1 MPRGGKREG
10 AGRKSRKLDTSKIAA
25 YIQDRELLNQLAI
38 ELDIPVVELLHQIIT
53 HKDFNN
59 LIENLKTSES
69 IKEWYKSDD

>member
-1 MPRGGKREG
+1 MPRGGARTG

-38 ELDIPVVELLHQIIT
+38 ELDIPVVELLHQIII

-69 IKEWYKSDD
+69 IKEWYKS